1 MNLLNCI
8 SSNSEVML
16 KMLHFVTIFALQITT
31 LVLQTPNWEL
41 LTNFEC
47 SYNKKYKTEDCILN
61 DRSRLLFGDRGI
73 RANNHK
79 IIQEELSLSCP
90 WTRWALSYSL
100 LLCFWC
106 LHMLQDICNLKTLL
120 SKSFGFSEDAQLGET
135 FDIIIIHRAK
145 TKTISSLKLWQNQN
159 GWFLK
164 YATYANR

>member
-90 WTRWALSYSL
+90 
-100 LLCFWC
+100 
-106 LHMLQDICNLKTLL
+106 
-120 SKSFGFSEDAQLGET
+120 
-135 FDIIIIHRAK
+135 
-145 TKTISSLKLWQNQN
+145 
-159 GWFLK
+159 
-164 YATYANR
+164 